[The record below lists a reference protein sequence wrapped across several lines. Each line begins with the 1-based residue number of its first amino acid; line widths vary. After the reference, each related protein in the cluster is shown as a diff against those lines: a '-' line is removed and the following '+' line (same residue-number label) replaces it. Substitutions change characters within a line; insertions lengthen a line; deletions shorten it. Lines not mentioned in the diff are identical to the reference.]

1 LATLCDLWTL
11 KEQQPTLTFKLCGEG
26 AFSPEYKKRDQLVKD
41 SSSVYI
47 KTMES
52 TKAVGWNQK
61 QAVQQVKDAYASSEE
76 LLQASYDRLLPV
88 IKEKIAEIQR
98 QGSQVMHSDTTQ

>member
-1 LATLCDLWTL
+1 LATLCDIWTL

-26 AFSPEYKKRDQLVKD
+26 AFSPEYKKRDPLVKGF
-41 SSSVYI
+41 
-47 KTMES
+47 KFRLHKNMES

-61 QAVQQVKDAYASSEE
+61 QAVQQVKDDYVSSEV

-98 QGSQVMHSDTTQ
+98 QGSQVMHSDTTL

>member
-1 LATLCDLWTL
+1 VEKVLLA
-11 KEQQPTLTFKLCGEG
+11 PNI
-26 AFSPEYKKRDQLVKD
+26 KRGTSWSKD
-41 SSSVYI
+41 SNSVYI
-47 KTMES
+47 ETMES

-76 LLQASYDRLLPV
+76 LLQASYDRLIPV